1 MITRTLFF
9 MLFLTSSNI
18 FGQVSID
25 HLLGDY
31 QFINKDLDS
40 GYLTLKADSSFTY
53 FWRWNDY
60 KGLTKGKWM
69 KKKEYIFL
77 KSDTLPNLKSNKN
90 KYLFTV
96 KATKDST
103 IKNSIIRLKD
113 VNGLPIMDANCWT
126 GKSEFKT
133 DSVGIGKFKENNAKY
148 ISISMKFADSFII
161 VFNKEKNNVFD
172 ITVLDVN
179 LKYLYKKNE
188 RLLPVYINDTLF
200 LREGFIDKKTTYEF
214 KKIK

>member
-1 MITRTLFF
+1 MIGRTFCF
-9 MLFLTSSNI
+9 IAIMASSNI
-18 FGQVSID
+18 FGQVSVNN
-25 HLLGDY
+25 LLGEY

-40 GYLTLKADSSFTY
+40 AYLKLKKDSSFTY

-60 KGLTKGKWM
+60 SGLTNGKWII
-69 KKKEYIFL
+69 KGEYIYL
-77 KSDTLPNLKSNKN
+77 KSDTLPNLKSAKN
-90 KYLFTV
+90 KHLFTV
-96 KATKDST
+96 KATQDST
-103 IKNSIIRLKD
+103 VRNSVIRLKD
-113 VNGLPIMDANCWT
+113 INGLPIMDADCWT

-133 DSVGIGKFKENNAKY
+133 DSSGIGKFNEKKAKY

-161 VFNKEKNNVFD
+161 VNNKEKNNVFD
-172 ITVLDVN
+172 VTVLDVN

-188 RLLPVYINDTLF
+188 RLLPVFINDTLF